1 MQSVRELSRR
11 GVMYRVAALAG
22 SQLHLDLEREGFS
35 VVPIARGRAD
45 PRIAFDLVQIARSFS
60 ANVVDAHNMQSQ
72 YWAALASL
80 GWHFPSRVA
89 TVHSVY
95 REEHPGLGRR
105 ELREGALWLC
115 RLRGFRFLAVSTRVE
130 AYLANTIR
138 ARRDRIVLSW
148 NGIERPSE
156 APAAHDLRAEAGWP
170 EKTFVLAIVGRL
182 EKVKGHDVL
191 LDALHLLAEDG
202 EQRFRLLIVGSG
214 RDEASLKARVEDLTL
229 GDYVHFTGFRRD
241 IPAIL
246 AGLDLLCVPS
256 HSEGLPFIVLEAAQQ
271 GLPVLASELDGIS
284 DLFSDDKTIFF
295 SPPGD
300 PTALAGRLRNLIGAP
315 ERRRR
320 VGRAAK
326 TLVETDLSTTA
337 MIETT
342 LRTYQAALRS

>member
-1 MQSVRELSRR
+1 
-11 GVMYRVAALAG
+11 MYRVAALAG
-22 SQLHLDLEREGFS
+22 SQLHLDLEREGYS
-35 VVPIARGRAD
+35 VVAIARGRAD
-45 PRIAFDLVQIARSFS
+45 PRIAFDLLRIARSFT

-115 RLRGFRFLAVSTRVE
+115 RLRGFRFLAVSTRVQ

-138 ARRDRIVLSW
+138 ARRDRIILSW
-148 NGIERPSE
+148 NGIERPSK
-156 APAAHDLRAEAGWP
+156 APPPLDLRAETGWR
-170 EKTFVLAIVGRL
+170 ENAFVLGVVGRL
-182 EKVKGHDVL
+182 EKVKGHNVL
-191 LDALHLLAEDG
+191 LDALHLLADDG
-202 EQRFRLLIVGSG
+202 EHHLRLLIVGSG
-214 RDEASLKARVEDLTL
+214 RDEASLKARVNDLAL
-229 GDYVHFTGFRRD
+229 GDCVHFTGFRRD
-241 IPAIL
+241 ISAIL

-271 GLPVLASELDGIS
+271 GLPVLASELDGLS
-284 DLFSDDKTIFF
+284 DLFDDDQTIFF

-300 PTALAGRLRNLIGAP
+300 PAALAGRLRDLIADP
-315 ERRRR
+315 QRRMR
-320 VGRAAK
+320 VGLAAK

-337 MIETT
+337 MIEET
-342 LRTYQAALRS
+342 LRAYQAALPT